1 MYLFIKYLLSAAIVV
16 GVTRSGK
23 RRAGPGGLLVSLP
36 LTPCLVILR
45 ICSEL
50 TVATLSMLAAYGL
63 MMAVLPHFGISF

>member
-45 ICSEL
+45 MP
-50 TVATLSMLAAYGL
+50 VAILSMLAAYGL
-63 MMAVLPHFGISF
+63 MMAVLPHSGIPF